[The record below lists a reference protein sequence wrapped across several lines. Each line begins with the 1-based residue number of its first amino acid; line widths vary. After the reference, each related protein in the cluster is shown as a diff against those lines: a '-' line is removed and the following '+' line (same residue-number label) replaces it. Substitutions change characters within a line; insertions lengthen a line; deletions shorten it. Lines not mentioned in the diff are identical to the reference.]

1 MRFDE
6 IKITLK
12 YKGKVVDGFRS
23 KILLGKLPNPTKEG
37 LHYRL
42 EAAAD
47 ILSGATDF
55 PTVYGRWKFIRD
67 KGR

>member
-1 MRFDE
+1 MIFDE

-23 KILLGKLPNPTKEG
+23 KTILGKLPNPTKEG
-37 LHYRL
+37 LYYRL

-47 ILSGATDF
+47 LLSGATDF
-55 PTVYGRWKFIRD
+55 PTVCGRWKFIRS